1 MNKTVQFIQE
11 QKKIMSNIDI
21 EKETLFLSDDLVFL
35 TIEGEGEYIGQP
47 SVFMRMS
54 MCNLTCK
61 NFASEASPNGC
72 DSFISWSVKNKMT
85 FAEIFQMMEDKGYI
99 EHLRNR
105 AIFKLTGGE
114 PLISQKA
121 LLNFMVAFN
130 DRYKFNPRIDFETN
144 ATLQPDDRWVTEFNA
159 TFTTSPKLTTNGDPE
174 EKTYKPEVLK
184 WHVDHNS
191 GFKFV
196 ITSDRDIEEIWRKYV
211 DDFEGINVPL
221 QRVWFMPCCGS
232 RQEHIERAQAVA
244 EYAKAMHVNFSPRLH
259 LLVYDMALKV

>member
-1 MNKTVQFIQE
+1 M
-11 QKKIMSNIDI
+11 IDI
-21 EKETLFLSDDLVFL
+21 NTESLYLSDDKIFYTL
-35 TIEGEGEYIGQP
+35 EGEGEHIGKP

-61 NFASEASPNGC
+61 GFASKDSPNGC

-85 FAEIFQMMEDKGYI
+85 FSEIFQMLEDKQYV
-99 EHLRNR
+99 EHLKNG

-114 PLISQKA
+114 PIIQEKQ
-121 LLNFMVAFN
+121 LLKFIEMFVL
-130 DRYKFNPRIDFETN
+130 RYGFIPRIDFETN
-144 ATLQPDDRWVTEFNA
+144 ATITPDERWVTEFKA

-174 EKTYKPEVLK
+174 EKTYKPEVLR

-196 ITSDRDIEEIWRKYV
+196 ITSDRDIEEIWKKYV
-211 DDFEGINVPL
+211 QDYEGINVPL
-221 QRVWFMPCCGS
+221 YRIWFMPCCGS
-232 RQEHIERAQAVA
+232 REEHIERALAVA

-259 LLVYDMALKV
+259 LLLWNMALKV